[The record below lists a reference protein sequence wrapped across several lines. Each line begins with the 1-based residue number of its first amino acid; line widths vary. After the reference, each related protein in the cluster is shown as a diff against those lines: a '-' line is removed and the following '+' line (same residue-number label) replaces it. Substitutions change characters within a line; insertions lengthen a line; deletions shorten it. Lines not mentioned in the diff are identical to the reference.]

1 MKKFIISLL
10 SVAAFSTAFAKNEMP
25 SNQIVT
31 TSISN
36 YSVENNYT
44 NPTNKKPKKERKVAA
59 FRYEIVNTEGITVE
73 QKNLSYSPSE
83 YDFSNLT
90 EGQYVIHVYYHNTLI
105 ASKKYLLK

>member
-1 MKKFIISLL
+1 MKKFTISLL
-10 SVAAFSTAFAKNEMP
+10 TIAAFSTALAKNEVAP
-25 SNQIVT
+25 NQTVT
-31 TSISN
+31 TTVSS
-36 YSVENNYT
+36 YSSPYNYT

-59 FRYEIVNTEGITVE
+59 FRYEIVNAEGVIVE
-73 QKNLSYSPSE
+73 QKNLTYSPSE